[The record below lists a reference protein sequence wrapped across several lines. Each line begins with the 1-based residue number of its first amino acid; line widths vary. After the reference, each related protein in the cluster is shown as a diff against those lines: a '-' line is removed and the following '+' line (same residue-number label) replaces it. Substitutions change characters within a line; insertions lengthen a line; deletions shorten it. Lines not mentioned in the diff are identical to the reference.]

1 MWRGAAPDRRKRLIR
16 PTRTCK
22 FNKLRFVCRPDKR
35 SASGNKPHLLHVESG
50 IGLLTTCQQF
60 QHFIHA
66 GGCARRSMTDSSSSA
81 LVRLVIT
88 ECARC
93 YGQQYQLPDGQCHL
107 LFTEAHAF
115 WVLAEHHARF
125 QYRSF
130 ASTVPCGT
138 AIDSPR

>member
-1 MWRGAAPDRRKRLIR
+1 MGVSALSGLQERANSTNRDASVGLISVAHQAINPTFSMWRG
-16 PTRTCK
+16 
-22 FNKLRFVCRPDKR
+22 
-35 SASGNKPHLLHVESG
+35 G

-93 YGQQYQLPDGQCHL
+93 YGLQYQSPDGQCHL

-115 WVLAEHHARF
+115 RVLAEHHARF